1 MNSDFL
7 GLALTGESETAMTFF
22 EWRTLMNGTGATSN
36 MNLIDK
42 AIKGLSYIDMSDSYA
57 GSAGDEANYLMSLG
71 DGKFCMTANG
81 YRWRIE
87 SETHEGVLYSEL
99 TVLSDDSIIG
109 ELYYINGVKC
119 EETERTENGTT
130 YITDLHCGTPTSRT
144 GAANMEFVLD
154 SIADEKRLVFYNG
167 DVKPFTGSI
176 SRGESAIAN
185 FTPTPR
191 SGDYILGT
199 NGAVGRITGVNSG
212 VVVWTGTGVSLT
224 NVLDMTDSYNA
235 TSGNNPVAYLSDL
248 GPGEYVLSP
257 SSASTTQYFTSKN
270 TEVGGVT
277 FAEITEY
284 GINDG
289 DPYVRKYTYTDGLK
303 ILDYTVNN
311 NGDDGILFATN
322 VYANAP
328 YENGMVANKAYVD
341 RLEARIA
348 ALEQAV
354 SGS

>member
-7 GLALTGESETAMTFF
+7 GLVLTGASETAMTFF

-42 AIKGLSYIDMSDSYA
+42 AIKGLSYIDMSDSYTGAA
-57 GSAGDEANYLMSLG
+57 GGEASYLISLG

-81 YRWRIE
+81 YRFYMN
-87 SETHEGVLYSEL
+87 SETHEGVLYSKL
-99 TVLSDDSIIG
+99 TTMSDDSIVS
-109 ELYYINGVKC
+109 ELYFINGMKC
-119 EETERTENGTT
+119 EETERTESGTT
-130 YITDLHCGTPTSRT
+130 YITDLHCGTPTART
-144 GAANMEFVLD
+144 SVANMEFVLD

-235 TSGNNPVAYLSDL
+235 SSSSNPVTYLSDL

-257 SSASTTQYFTSKN
+257 ASLSSQYYTSKN
-270 TEVGGVT
+270 VETGGLT
-277 FAEITEY
+277 IAEITEY
-284 GINDG
+284 GIDDM
-289 DPYVRKYTYTDGLK
+289 DPYVRKYTYADGLK
-303 ILDYTVNN
+303 ILDYTVNA
-311 NGDDGILFATN
+311 DGVRVDTELRTS
-322 VYANAP
+322 AP
-328 YENGMVANKAYVD
+328 YENDMVANKAYVD

-348 ALEQAV
+348 ALEQAA